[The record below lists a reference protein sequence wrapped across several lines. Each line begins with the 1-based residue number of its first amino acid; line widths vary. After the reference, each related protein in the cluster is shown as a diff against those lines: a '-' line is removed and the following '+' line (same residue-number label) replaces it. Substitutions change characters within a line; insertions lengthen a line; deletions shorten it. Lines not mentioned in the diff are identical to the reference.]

1 MKAEIDDVSKKDGF
15 CQKMVEEAGEGAKLG
30 GCDVVDITRKLEEA
44 NVKLVIVI
52 IYPIDKLPE
61 NVEELIQQVINTA
74 ATNAGVTVVNVEV
87 KTIQKIGI
95 YEV

>member
-30 GCDVVDITRKLEEA
+30 GCDVDTTRKLEEA